1 MTAADQGD
9 RLQLMLDKH
18 ELRELGLTY
27 CRGIDRQDF
36 ALVRTLYHD
45 DAIDDHGDMFKGG
58 PDEYVA
64 WLPTIMAMWD
74 ATVHSISNA
83 LYEVRGNKA
92 EGELYVVA
100 YHRTH
105 PPDAKEIIVG
115 GRYLDQYE
123 RRDGVWKFTHRSL
136 AMDWCNVHLV
146 VKFVVPK
153 PANRQ
158 NRPNR
163 TVVFTTELNGFV
175 HPSVGVGS

>member
-1 MTAADQGD
+1 MAADQGE
-9 RLQLMLDKH
+9 RIQLMLDKH

-64 WLPTIMAMWD
+64 WLPSIMAMWD

-83 LYEVRGNKA
+83 LYEVRGDKA

-105 PPDAKEIIVG
+105 APDAKEIIVG

-123 RRDGVWKFTHRSL
+123 KRAGAWKFTHRSL
-136 AMDWCNVHLV
+136 AMDWCNVQD
-146 VKFVVPK
+146 VKPEDYDTFAAGAVRGRHDPGD
-153 PANRQ
+153 ASYA
-158 NRPNR
+158 
-163 TVVFTTELNGFV
+163 ELTLFRR
-175 HPSVGVGS
+175 VGK

>member
-1 MTAADQGD
+1 MPAGD
-9 RLQLMLDKH
+9 ISDRMQLMLDKH

-45 DAIDDHGDMFKGG
+45 DAIDDHGDMFKGN

-83 LYEVRGNKA
+83 VYEVDGDKA
-92 EGELYVVA
+92 NGELYVVA

-105 PPDAKEIIVG
+105 EPQAKEIIVG
-115 GRYLDQYE
+115 GRYLDRYE
-123 RRDGVWKFTHRSL
+123 KRDGRWKFSHRSL
-136 AMDWCNVHLV
+136 AMDWCNVQD
-146 VKFVVPK
+146 VKPEDYDTFAAGAVRGRHD
-153 PANRQ
+153 ADDASYA
-158 NRPNR
+158 
-163 TVVFTTELNGFV
+163 ELPLMGR
-175 HPSVGVGS
+175 VGK